1 MSNDI
6 PSEEYEKP
14 IVMNEDTGVQ
24 PIMLVVPVLV
34 AAGIFYT
41 VGAVVQAVVAVE
53 TAAVAA
59 VAAIAGAVT
68 YIGNG
73 ETC

>member
-1 MSNDI
+1 MSDDI
-6 PSEEYEKP
+6 QSGGYEKP
-14 IVMNEDTGVQ
+14 TVTNEDMGVQ
-24 PIMLVVPVLV
+24 PLVLIVPVLV

-41 VGAVVQAVVAVE
+41 VGAVVQAVVAAE

-59 VAAIAGAVT
+59 VAAVAGAVT